1 MTNGFF
7 LTYNAINRIDSANLF
22 CEGKNDAR
30 TYGRRK
36 KGRTNVK
43 KKISLFLTAIMMI
56 AMLLPAFAQAE
67 EIAYADT
74 IRWDAQYDV
83 VVVGFGGAGATS
95 AIAAVEEGA
104 NVLLT

>member
-1 MTNGFF
+1 M
-7 LTYNAINRIDSANLF
+7 
-22 CEGKNDAR
+22 
-30 TYGRRK
+30 
-36 KGRTNVK
+36 K

-104 NVLLT
+104 NVLLTEKRRLGMKAETADTAIRLF